1 MSDKAGKESWK
12 GLDCLDSDVRLH
24 YAGSHN
30 LFIPGLAPY
39 FLSLASFPP
48 MPNLSAI
55 LLQSGLL

>member
-12 GLDCLDSDVRLH
+12 DLECLDNDVRLH
-24 YAGSHN
+24 CAGSHN
-30 LFIPGLAPY
+30 LVIPGLAPC
-39 FLSLASFPP
+39 FISLASFPP